1 MGGDFGVG
9 LGARAI
15 IGEVGPNPAVAEGNL
30 RLEDVVAGD
39 RRTGTP
45 TLGDITALTGG
56 TDLLG
61 VASDATELEVDLTAL
76 DREAWFQGR
85 QKRAAFFGR
94 SATEGTQLRMTAE
107 EQATKRSGDGKEDA
121 REDEVK
127 VLHGQGGLG
136 LATFV
141 GRG

>member
-15 IGEVGPNPAVAEGNL
+15 VGEVRTNPAVAEGNL
-30 RLEDVVAGD
+30 RLKDVVAGD

-45 TLGDITALTGG
+45 TLGDIAALTRR

-61 VASDATELEVDLTAL
+61 VASDATELEVDLAAL
-76 DREAWFQGR
+76 DRETRFQGG

>member
-15 IGEVGPNPAVAEGNL
+15 VGEVRTNPAVAEGNL
-30 RLEDVVAGD
+30 RLKDVVAGD

-45 TLGDITALTGG
+45 TLGDIAALTRR

-61 VASDATELEVDLTAL
+61 VASDATELEVHLTTL
-76 DREAWFQGR
+76 DRKARLQGGE
-85 QKRAAFFGR
+85 KRTTLFSR
-94 SATEGTQLRMTAE
+94 STTEGAQLRIAAE
-107 EQATKRSGDGKEDA
+107 EQATKRGGDGKEDA

-127 VLHGQGGLG
+127 VIHGRGGLG
-136 LATFV
+136 LATFI